1 MKQEETVCRLSFDL
15 QKVDEAVSIAYT
27 VPVLQLTYSAT
38 GQSAHLGTC
47 ANVWYCVLLLL
58 ACRTHIQFSGYEQAY
73 IACATSL
80 WLLPQVKLFCR
91 QQLLDKIVHIVLI
104 I

>member
-1 MKQEETVCRLSFDL
+1 MASWL
-15 QKVDEAVSIAYT
+15 
-27 VPVLQLTYSAT
+27 
-38 GQSAHLGTC
+38 
-47 ANVWYCVLLLL
+47 
-58 ACRTHIQFSGYEQAY
+58 SGYEQAY
-73 IACATSL
+73 IASATSL